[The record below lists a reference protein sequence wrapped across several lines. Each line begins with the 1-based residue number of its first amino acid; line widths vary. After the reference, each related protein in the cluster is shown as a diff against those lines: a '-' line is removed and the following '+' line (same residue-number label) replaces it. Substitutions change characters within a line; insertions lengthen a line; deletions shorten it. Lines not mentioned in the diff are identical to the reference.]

1 MIEKIKNISSRRI
14 ILGTAFTL
22 IALFLLKG
30 AFGFITESAAR
41 KNGSLEYKVLTV
53 EDMEWSGI
61 ENRDGVLI
69 TTDLDAQLAT
79 REVTKF
85 ASLKFYMEY
94 TIFPGEMVVYYME
107 AGDPGFYP
115 HKRIWLTP
123 VQGEMGWYT
132 ADTSMKDVVAVR
144 IDPTMYAG
152 NQLTFGEFIFN
163 EEKTAGEYFEISY
176 GDIFNLVVYTGIISS
191 VLKFLQE
198 MLKKQID

>member
-107 AGDPGFYP
+107 PGDVGFSAN
-115 HKRIWLTP
+115 KRIWLTP

>member
-14 ILGTAFTL
+14 IMGTAL
-22 IALFLLKG
+22 ALVALFLAKG
-30 AFGFITESAAR
+30 TFGLVTETAAR
-41 KNGSLEYKVLTV
+41 KNGSLEYRVMSV
-53 EDMEWSGI
+53 QDMEWSGI

-69 TTDLDAQLAT
+69 TTDLDPQLAT
-79 REVTKF
+79 REVAKF
-85 ASLKFYMEY
+85 SSLKFYMEY

-107 AGDPGFYP
+107 PGDAGFSAN
-115 HKRIWLTP
+115 KRVWLTP

-132 ADTSMKDVVAVR
+132 ADTSMKTVSAIR

-152 NQLTFGEFIFN
+152 NQLTFGDFIFN
-163 EEKTAGEYFEISY
+163 EEKTVTDYFEISA
-176 GDIFNLVVYTGIISS
+176 GDIFNLFLYTGIISS

>member
-14 ILGTAFTL
+14 ILGTA
-22 IALFLLKG
+22 LLLVVCFVAKG
-30 AFGFITESAAR
+30 AFGFVTEASAR
-41 KNGSLEYKVLTV
+41 KNGSLEYKVLSV

-61 ENRDGVLI
+61 ESRDGALV
-69 TTDLDAQLAT
+69 TTDLDPQLAT
-79 REVTKF
+79 RELTKF
-85 ASLKFYMEY
+85 SSLKFYMEY

-107 AGDPGFYP
+107 PGDLGFSAD
-115 HKRIWLTP
+115 KRIWLTP

-132 ADTSMKDVVAVR
+132 ADTSMKTVTAIR

-152 NQLTFGEFIFN
+152 NQLAFSDFIFN
-163 EEKTAGEYFEISY
+163 EEKTVADYFEISY
-176 GDIFNLVVYTGIISS
+176 GEIFNLFLYTGIISS